1 MARRKRT
8 HKTKH
13 RRRHRIG
20 AMALS
25 ATSPITMYGS
35 IALGFLMGNTVNGLL
50 NNLVPAAIATDPTK
64 AVSTGKI
71 LAAGQAGLG
80 AALVFMKGRKTT
92 VKTIAGGI
100 LLGSGLK
107 RAMTVFKSGATTMGG
122 YGDVPV
128 LGAYK
133 APGQLGYSRKVAGYG
148 DVPVI
153 GAYTG
158 PGALNGKVMGSMH
171 SSGSGSDLSFP

>member
-1 MARRKRT
+1 MAKRKRT
-8 HKTKH
+8 SKTKH
-13 RRRHRIG
+13 RRRHSIG
-20 AMALS
+20 ALSLS
-25 ATSPITMYGS
+25 ASSPLVIYGS

-50 NNLVPAAIATDPTK
+50 NNLVPSAIVTDSTK
-64 AVSTGKI
+64 AVTTGKI

-92 VKTIAGGI
+92 IKTIAGGV

-128 LGAYK
+128 LGAYRTN
-133 APGQLGYSRKVAGYG
+133 GQLGYRKVAGYG

-153 GAYTG
+153 GSYAT
-158 PGALNGKVMGSMH
+158 PGALNGKVMGSLH
-171 SSGSGSDLSFP
+171 PSGSGSGLMQ

>member
-25 ATSPITMYGS
+25 ASSPIVMYGS
-35 IALGFLMGNTVNGLL
+35 IALGYVLGNTVNGLL

-71 LAAGQAGLG
+71 LAAGQTGLG

-128 LGAYK
+128 LGAYRTN
-133 APGQLGYSRKVAGYG
+133 GQLGYRKVAGYG

-153 GAYTG
+153 GSYAT

-171 SSGSGSDLSFP
+171 PSGSGSGLMN

>member
-8 HKTKH
+8 HRTKH

-50 NNLVPAAIATDPTK
+50 NKLVPAAIATDPTK

-92 VKTIAGGI
+92 VKIIAGGI

-107 RAMTVFKSGATTMGG
+107 RAMTVFKSDATTMGG

-128 LGAYK
+128 IGAYRTS
-133 APGQLGYSRKVAGYG
+133 GQLGYRKVAGYG

-153 GAYTG
+153 GAYAT

-171 SSGSGSDLSFP
+171 PSGSGSGLSGE

>member
-1 MARRKRT
+1 MAKGKKKT
-8 HKTKH
+8 PKTKH
-13 RRRHRIG
+13 RRRHHIG

-25 ATSPITMYGS
+25 ASSPIVTYGS
-35 IALGFLMGNTVNGLL
+35 IALGYLLGNTVNGLI

-71 LAAGQAGLG
+71 MAAGQAGLG
-80 AALVFMKGRKTT
+80 AALVFMKGKKTT
-92 VKTIAGGI
+92 VKTIVGGV

-133 APGQLGYSRKVAGYG
+133 APGQLGYRKVAGYG
-148 DVPVI
+148 DVPVL
-153 GAYTG
+153 GQFAV

-171 SSGSGSDLSFP
+171 PSGSDLMR